1 MANISVF
8 VKRDYCRQCDI
19 NYMRNSSNRHYS
31 ETHGL
36 GWAGPHTIYVM
47 HIYTS

>member
-36 GWAGPHTIYVM
+36 GWTTHNLCHAHLHVI
-47 HIYTS
+47 